1 MNLSLQ
7 GIGMTSLRTRERMI
21 KRLSEQ
27 GIHNKK
33 ILEIMRDTPRHIFM
47 DEALASRAYE
57 DTALPIGYNQTIS
70 QPYIVAKMT
79 ELLLGSTG
87 HLAKVLEIGTGCGYQ
102 TAILAQLVDHVYSIE
117 RILPLQR
124 KAKGYLWD
132 LKLTNISYLYNDGN
146 LGWPDYAPF
155 DGILASA
162 APAEIPLILLQ
173 QLAIGGVMVIPIGTS
188 GQQTLQ
194 RVTRKTSGYDI
205 EELEAVTF
213 VPFFIRK
220 RINKNVNAQV
230 IFISKRSRPKVQY
243 VNAK

>member
-1 MNLSLQ
+1 MTRSLQ

-79 ELLLGSTG
+79 ELLLGSSG
-87 HLAKVLEIGTGCGYQ
+87 HLGKVLEIGTGCGYQ

-117 RILPLQR
+117 RILPLQK
-124 KAKGYLWD
+124 KAQDHLWD
-132 LKLTNISYLYNDGN
+132 LKLKNISYLYSDGN

-162 APAEIPLILLQ
+162 AAVEIPLQLLQ
-173 QLAIGGVMVIPIGTS
+173 QLAVGGIMVIPIGQN
-188 GQQTLQ
+188 GQQALQ

-205 EELEAVTF
+205 EQLEAVTF
-213 VPFFIRK
+213 VPFLSGK
-220 RINKNVNAQV
+220 E
-230 IFISKRSRPKVQY
+230 
-243 VNAK
+243 